1 MITDTEDSDM
11 PDRMTIW
18 TTICGYGGALIIMI
32 LMFTLAATVGG

>member
-18 TTICGYGGALIIMI
+18 TSIGGYGAAIVIMI
-32 LMFTLAATVGG
+32 LMFALAETVGS